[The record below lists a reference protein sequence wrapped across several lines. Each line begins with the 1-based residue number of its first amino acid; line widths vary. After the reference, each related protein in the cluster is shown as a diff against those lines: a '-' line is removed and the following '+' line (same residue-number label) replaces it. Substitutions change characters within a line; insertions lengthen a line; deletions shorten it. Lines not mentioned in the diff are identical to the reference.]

1 VVGIETG
8 AEFVLLVVGR
18 AVVGQEVALV
28 SGLQVESEGLRGTQK
43 GCFLLRDI
51 HSYYEDL
58 YVDVDRR
65 YRDNWVLQVIHCQ
78 GKDFKID
85 GLNRL

>member
-8 AEFVLLVVGR
+8 AEFVVLVVGR

-51 HSYYEDL
+51 RSYYEDL

-65 YRDNWVLQVIHCQ
+65 Y
-78 GKDFKID
+78 
-85 GLNRL
+85 NRGQLGAAGYSLSGIGF

>member
-1 VVGIETG
+1 MQVVGIETG
-8 AEFVLLVVGR
+8 AEFVVLIVGR
-18 AVVGQEVALV
+18 AIVGQEVALV

-51 HSYYEDL
+51 RSYYEDL

-65 YRDNWVLQVIHCQ
+65 Y
-78 GKDFKID
+78 
-85 GLNRL
+85 NRGQLAATGYSLSGIGF

>member
-1 VVGIETG
+1 MRVVGIETG
-8 AEFVLLVVGR
+8 AEFVVLVVGR
-18 AVVGQEVALV
+18 AIVGQEVALV

-43 GCFLLRDI
+43 GCFLLPDI

-65 YRDNWVLQVIHCQ
+65 Y
-78 GKDFKID
+78 
-85 GLNRL
+85 NRGQLGAAGYSLSGIGF